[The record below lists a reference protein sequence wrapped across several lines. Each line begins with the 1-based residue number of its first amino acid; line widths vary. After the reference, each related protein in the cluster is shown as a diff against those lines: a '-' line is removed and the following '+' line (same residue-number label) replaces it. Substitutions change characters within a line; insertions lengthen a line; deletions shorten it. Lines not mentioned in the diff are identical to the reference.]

1 MRPFPWGEDGRCCGI
16 EGECVRFSGED
27 ARCCYIEAVV
37 QATQVEVNATHERA
51 GAEEESGA
59 GNKAEN

>member
-1 MRPFPWGEDGRCCGI
+1 MPITKRTVPNPEAAAHA
-16 EGECVRFSGED
+16 D
-27 ARCCYIEAVV
+27 AQAAV
-37 QATQVEVNATHERA
+37 QATHVEVNATHERA

>member
-1 MRPFPWGEDGRCCGI
+1 MANDKKKM
-16 EGECVRFSGED
+16 
-27 ARCCYIEAVV
+27 
-37 QATQVEVNATHERA
+37 VEVNATHERA